1 VTSFQTPANLVL
13 DELLEPALEVED
25 PVFVVPGQVA
35 GVNVP
40 VGAEEGRRFLYNSGN
55 QIGNRPKQVLVS
67 ENGFTLL
74 TFRDQRY

>member
-1 VTSFQTPANLVL
+1 VTSFSNPAYLVL

-40 VGAEEGRRFLYNSGN
+40 VGAEEGRRFLCNSGN
-55 QIGNRPKQVLVS
+55 QIGYRPKQVLVS
-67 ENGFTLL
+67 ENGFTLQTL
-74 TFRDQRY
+74 RDQR